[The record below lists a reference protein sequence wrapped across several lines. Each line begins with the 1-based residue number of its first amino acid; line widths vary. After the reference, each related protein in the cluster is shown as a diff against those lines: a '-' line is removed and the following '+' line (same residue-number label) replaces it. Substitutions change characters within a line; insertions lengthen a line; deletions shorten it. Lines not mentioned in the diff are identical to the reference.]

1 MKTRLE
7 KFAADIQAASA
18 SAFVNDN
25 SSNKLGVDAI
35 AKVLESTIEVYTEVK
50 DALADKKLGYIDV
63 VKIGLEIK
71 EQFPTVLDNW
81 EKAVQE
87 IKELSPEDL
96 QQLWAKLTPSIL
108 STFGV
113 DKQEHFNS
121 LINGLLKIFSGV
133 MQLVSISG

>member
-7 KFAADIQAASA
+7 KFAANIQAAST

-81 EKAVQE
+81 EKAVEE

>member
-7 KFAADIQAASA
+7 KFAADIQAAST

-35 AKVLESTIEVYTEVK
+35 AKVLESTIEVYAEVK

-81 EKAVQE
+81 EKAVE
-87 IKELSPEDL
+87 ELKELSAADL
-96 QQLWAKLTPSIL
+96 DQLWAKLTPSVV

-113 DKQEHFNS
+113 DKQEDCGR
-121 LINGLLKIFSGV
+121 LINGLFMIFSGV
-133 MQLVSISG
+133 MQLVSISS